1 VQIILSEIWN
11 WREYCYLNIIIR
23 ETSCVEIPLIYI
35 LKPLLYFL
43 FITPIH
49 QTILDLKPT
58 QATASLE
65 LGKNSTLPGDMSET
79 HWIAGNRHLFR
90 SKMFLGSQLSYDK
103 LLKSIKNSRCHC
115 PRTPQKIVSV
125 CALIS
130 GSFLTV
136 IAEIFDRLTATNY
149 EAIPWQ
155 SQWSSLFLRFYDF
168 FLKPMFALK
177 QNKQKCMQKTKK
189 KEEIYF
195 AYILHL

>member
-1 VQIILSEIWN
+1 
-11 WREYCYLNIIIR
+11 
-23 ETSCVEIPLIYI
+23 
-35 LKPLLYFL
+35 
-43 FITPIH
+43 
-49 QTILDLKPT
+49 
-58 QATASLE
+58 
-65 LGKNSTLPGDMSET
+65 MSET

-177 QNKQKCMQKTKK
+177 QNKQKCMQKKQKK
-189 KEEIYF
+189 RRN
-195 AYILHL
+195 ILRIHFTFIVSSFREGCLCLVLRVFQTLFDFTI